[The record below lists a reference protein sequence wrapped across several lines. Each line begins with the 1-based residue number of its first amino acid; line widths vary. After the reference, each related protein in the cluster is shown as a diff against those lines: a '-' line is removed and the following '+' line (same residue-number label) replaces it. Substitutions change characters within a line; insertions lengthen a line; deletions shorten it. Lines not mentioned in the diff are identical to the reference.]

1 MTLTCNFQPSIC
13 KVSEENPE
21 PKFSGEIKLKP
32 LAYEDR
38 LEMIESQS
46 LAHFESSD
54 DVEKKS
60 MAMLRFAKEFARDKL
75 ESFFISSTLV
85 RLSDGY
91 AFDTLE
97 KIKYDGPASTCIPEI
112 SAAIVSGSL
121 SLGK

>member
-21 PKFSGEIKLKP
+21 PKFTGEIKLKP

-38 LEMIESQS
+38 LEMIEAQS
-46 LAHFESSD
+46 VAHFESGD
-54 DVEKKS
+54 DDAKKS

-75 ESFFISSTLV
+75 ESFFVSSTLTRV
-85 RLSDGY
+85 SDGY
-91 AFDTLE
+91 LFDTLE
-97 KIKYDGPASTCIPEI
+97 KIKFDGPASTCIPEI
-112 SAAIVSGSL
+112 SAAIISGSL